1 MLVRG
6 LNRSSRAIYTAG
18 HPRKPAKTPIS
29 GPIDLPNPIDHL
41 PKLTDPVRNVFDPVR
56 KFIGAV
62 PRASDPVRK
71 SIDAFRFA
79 SGFGSGLT
87 SFRSQI

>member
-41 PKLTDPVRNVFDPVR
+41 PKLTDPVRKVFDPVR
-56 KFIGAV
+56 KLIGAV
-62 PRASDPVRK
+62 PRATDPARK
-71 SIDAFRFA
+71 FIDAF
-79 SGFGSGLT
+79 GLGSGLT
-87 SFRSQI
+87 PLRSQI